1 MLSRTTAVCC
11 LVLSCSLLAQAR
23 FVVEQSALK
32 IKFPTSGRQA
42 HPDGF
47 DMSLANFGA
56 PQYGGS
62 LVYALLASLTYFASS
77 DPVVNEPDVGSRIAG
92 GSWCMLTKITDLT
105 LVVNQRADLLARA
118 FR

>member
-1 MLSRTTAVCC
+1 MRLHAYVAFTLLLYTTV
-11 LVLSCSLLAQAR
+11 AQGR

-62 LVYALLASLTYFASS
+62 LVYVSFGLS
-77 DPVVNEPDVGSRIAG
+77 PDHSV
-92 GSWCMLTKITDLT
+92 
-105 LVVNQRADLLARA
+105 
-118 FR
+118 

>member
-1 MLSRTTAVCC
+1 MAEVRVLGHQSSCALHTATFTAPKRCPFPSMMRLSLC
-11 LVLSCSLLAQAR
+11 LVSGILFYTLTAQAR

-62 LVYALLASLTYFASS
+62 LVYVPLLLASVC
-77 DPVVNEPDVGSRIAG
+77 PPDHSP
-92 GSWCMLTKITDLT
+92 TD
-105 LVVNQRADLLARA
+105 
-118 FR
+118 

>member
-1 MLSRTTAVCC
+1 MRSSAIAVGCF
-11 LVLSCSLLAQAR
+11 VLTCSWLAQAR

-32 IKFPTSGRQA
+32 IKFPTAGRQA

-62 LVYALLASLTYFASS
+62 LVYVLSGRSTLLL
-77 DPVVNEPDVGSRIAG
+77 
-92 GSWCMLTKITDLT
+92 
-105 LVVNQRADLLARA
+105 
-118 FR
+118 

>member
-1 MLSRTTAVCC
+1 MRLCPYFVSGILFFTFT
-11 LVLSCSLLAQAR
+11 AQAR

-42 HPDGF
+42 NPNGF

-62 LVYALLASLTYFASS
+62 LVYVPLLPASLQCLIILCVT
-77 DPVVNEPDVGSRIAG
+77 G
-92 GSWCMLTKITDLT
+92 
-105 LVVNQRADLLARA
+105 
-118 FR
+118 

>member
-1 MLSRTTAVCC
+1 MRLHACIA
-11 LVLSCSLLAQAR
+11 LALLLYTSFAQAR

-62 LVYALLASLTYFASS
+62 LVCVSPS
-77 DPVVNEPDVGSRIAG
+77 VVCPSRDHSA
-92 GSWCMLTKITDLT
+92 
-105 LVVNQRADLLARA
+105 
-118 FR
+118 

>member
-1 MLSRTTAVCC
+1 MMRMHVYLASVFVLYN
-11 LVLSCSLLAQAR
+11 LVAEAR

-62 LVYALLASLTYFASS
+62 LVYVPLLCASS
-77 DPVVNEPDVGSRIAG
+77 VP
-92 GSWCMLTKITDLT
+92 
-105 LVVNQRADLLARA
+105 
-118 FR
+118 

>member
-1 MLSRTTAVCC
+1 MNHSQLPRIMRFCSYLVSGILFYTLS
-11 LVLSCSLLAQAR
+11 AQAR

-42 HPDGF
+42 HPNGF

-62 LVYALLASLTYFASS
+62 LVYVSLNLLLH
-77 DPVVNEPDVGSRIAG
+77 
-92 GSWCMLTKITDLT
+92 TDHR
-105 LVVNQRADLLARA
+105 V
-118 FR
+118 

>member
-1 MLSRTTAVCC
+1 MRTRTIAACC
-11 LVLSCSLLAQAR
+11 VLLTCSLVAQAR

-32 IKFPTSGRQA
+32 IKFPTSGREA

-62 LVYALLASLTYFASS
+62 LV
-77 DPVVNEPDVGSRIAG
+77 
-92 GSWCMLTKITDLT
+92 
-105 LVVNQRADLLARA
+105 
-118 FR
+118 

>member
-1 MLSRTTAVCC
+1 MRLTLVALS
-11 LVLSCSLLAQAR
+11 LVLLCSLCAKAR

-32 IKFPTSGRQA
+32 IKFPTSGREA

-62 LVYALLASLTYFASS
+62 LVY
-77 DPVVNEPDVGSRIAG
+77 
-92 GSWCMLTKITDLT
+92 
-105 LVVNQRADLLARA
+105 DLLARA
-118 FR
+118 TPISALGSARHRSI